1 MNKMKPK
8 FPVMLNVV
16 RILLSIKVVYLFVAF
31 SVFLYIF
38 SQNPEIVAGHQV
50 NANDLISL
58 NNEITGR
65 IIFFI
70 GPSLLAVIS
79 ITKRKFRSTVTFLG
93 IAAFLGVLNEG
104 LLTALV
110 QLFAL
115 LVVLLHRPSKT
126 FLKRQDSDVTATK
139 YVAKKSLT

>member
-1 MNKMKPK
+1 MLKPK
-8 FPVMLNVV
+8 LPALLNGV
-16 RILLSIKVVYLFVAF
+16 RILLSFKVIYLFVAF

-38 SQNPEIVAGHQV
+38 SQNPEIFAGYQV
-50 NANDLISL
+50 NGNDLINLS
-58 NNEITGR
+58 NEITGR

-79 ITKRKFRSTVTFLG
+79 ITKRKFKSTVTFLS
-93 IAAFLGVLNEG
+93 IAAFLGILNEG

-115 LVVLLHRPSKT
+115 LVVLLHRPSKK